1 MITLITGIIFTL
13 VAIIYIII
21 TLVFCHKI
29 NSSTTVEDYV
39 DTNRYYRLAIV
50 LGILLIVSG
59 LTFYIC
65 KLIV

>member
-1 MITLITGIIFTL
+1 MITLITS
-13 VAIIYIII
+13 IIYILIAII
-21 TLVFCHKI
+21 FIIIALVFYHKI

-39 DTNRYYRLAIV
+39 EANRYYKLAIV

-65 KLIV
+65 RLIV